1 MQDTQSNPWQTLES
15 RTVYENPWIRVREDR
30 VIHPDGAPGVYG
42 IVEFRKTAV
51 GVLAVDD
58 GGRVHLVGQYRYPL
72 GSYSWEIPEGGCDE
86 GEDPRAAAERE
97 LAEETG
103 LRAARWERLGTAHL
117 SNSVTD
123 EVAHYYLATG
133 LTQGEARPEGT
144 EKLERRTVTFEEA
157 LRMVLAGEITDAISV
172 MAILHHAASLKSQP
186 ESGGNDAL
194 RK

>member
-15 RTVYENPWIRVREDR
+15 KTVYDNPWIGLREDR
-30 VIHPDGAPGVYG
+30 VIHPDGRPGVYG
-42 IVEFRKTAV
+42 VVHFKKIAV
-51 GVLAVDD
+51 GVLALDD
-58 GGRVHLVGQYRYPL
+58 AGRVHLVGQYRYPL
-72 GSYSWEIPEGGCDE
+72 GIYSWEIPEGGCDE
-86 GEDPRAAAERE
+86 GEDPQAAAERE

-133 LTQGEARPEGT
+133 LTEGEAQPEGT
-144 EKLERRTVTFEEA
+144 ERLERRTAEFGEA

-172 MAILHHAASLKSQP
+172 MAILHYATKLKSQ
-186 ESGGNDAL
+186 GGGSDAL
-194 RK
+194 